1 MTELAQELEQDGFL
15 HTRHGRWHLDPETTY
30 PAQQVSL
37 RSTYSDHYTLAE
49 NESGIVLETVDERS
63 AFSQLFPGAIYLHK
77 GDSYLI
83 TELDVEAQI
92 AFGSRTD
99 VPYYTEVREL
109 TMTRVLNT
117 YKTRPAGNTTVYLG
131 DVSVT
136 TTVVGFQRRASLT
149 REELGEE
156 HVDLPSQRID
166 TVSLWFDVPP
176 DTLAYIADEKM
187 DLAGGLHAVE
197 HAAIGILPLFALC
210 DRNDIGGISTPL
222 HPDTGRPQVF
232 IHDGHPGG
240 VGISEH
246 GYEVIEELWQ
256 ATLDVVSACPCK
268 SGCPSCIHSPKCGNN
283 NNPLDKRVAVLILRS
298 VLGLEGAT

>member
-1 MTELAQELEQDGFL
+1 FMRHPDTFFGKAHESARISPTNPYILKPHLLCAAYEAPLTAADSELFDIELPELAQELEQDGFL

-37 RSTYSDHYTLAE
+37 RSTSSDHYTLAE
-49 NESGIVLETVDERS
+49 NESGVVLETVDERS

-99 VPYYTEVREL
+99 VPYYTEAREL

-117 YKTRPAGNTTVYLG
+117 YNTRPAGNTTVYLG

-166 TVSLWFDVPP
+166 TVS
-176 DTLAYIADEKM
+176 
-187 DLAGGLHAVE
+187 
-197 HAAIGILPLFALC
+197 
-210 DRNDIGGISTPL
+210 
-222 HPDTGRPQVF
+222 
-232 IHDGHPGG
+232 
-240 VGISEH
+240 
-246 GYEVIEELWQ
+246 
-256 ATLDVVSACPCK
+256 
-268 SGCPSCIHSPKCGNN
+268 
-283 NNPLDKRVAVLILRS
+283 
-298 VLGLEGAT
+298 